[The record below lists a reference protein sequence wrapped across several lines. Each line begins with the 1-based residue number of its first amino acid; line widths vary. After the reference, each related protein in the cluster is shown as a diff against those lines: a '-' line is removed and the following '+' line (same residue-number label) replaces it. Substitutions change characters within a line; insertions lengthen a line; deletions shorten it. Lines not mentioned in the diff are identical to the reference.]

1 MTLADYSFG
10 AFALLNT
17 ARLLGYFPQIVRVH
31 RDTNGARTVSLFTW
45 LLFSAANIAT
55 ASYAMIVADNI
66 AMAAIFALNT
76 IGCLTIIGLTMWRR
90 AGRRRASSDDGASNE
105 KIPGAANE
113 KTPGRVRSRGP
124 EAFAQ
129 MADWTLIIEP
139 WAVASAVLFSILVGV
154 FFGWYP
160 ALRASGLEPIEAIR
174 TA

>member
-113 KTPGRVRSRGP
+113 KIPGRVRSRGP

-129 MADWTLIIEP
+129 MADWL
-139 WAVASAVLFSILVGV
+139 VFDLLRRSARSHRRGAF
-154 FFGWYP
+154 P
-160 ALRASGLEPIEAIR
+160 ARPR
-174 TA
+174 RH